1 MRKNFSNESAP
12 LRTMKPSSRLN
23 RSTTPFSHVVIAILC
38 AAALPA
44 KAATRTWTDAAGDG
58 AYATAGNWDGGV
70 APANND
76 YQDTALFDAGARAV
90 VVPSGRK
97 VYGLNFLTGG
107 WTLSG
112 GSFSELTALSSAGAG
127 TNTLVGVTAHAHATW
142 IVNAGNTV
150 VLPSFYERDK
160 NITLTGG
167 GSLQFNAAIGGYS
180 GTVGSWGLHI
190 VNGRARFNTSTPYQ
204 SGTAGA
210 VFINGSDAALELQ
223 TTLAGANSLI
233 SAGRIVDELGDGLV
247 IDDIGGGYVKIY
259 PVSELLPPMPGSWQL
274 EFEDDFAGSSLDG
287 TKWHLGQHWSGLAG
301 SAGLAPENVT
311 VSNGTLQIKSEQ
323 RTVTFGGTTKS
334 YASGEVS
341 SFFNFRQQHGYFE
354 ARVKYP
360 AVTGLWPAFWLMPD
374 RGDYGWKD
382 GYFRSYVKF
391 DLTGVNPGTI
401 NTAELKVKVSAVE
414 AGADNNVVFMKLDN
428 DSWTESTLTWNN
440 APAPNPVWV
449 TQRWNQ
455 AVAGQDMTV
464 DVKDFIVQQ
473 MAGDKK
479 ISFVLADTFMKT
491 RNIKFHSSEAANSA
505 DRPRL
510 VINGVTYEAT
520 EDAYVRWGTLANN
533 NYGSTIDLAVEDS
546 WGDTATTFNGG
557 MEIDIM
563 ESLGIWG
570 ADETSHA
577 VHWDGYGAQHQ
588 SVGWPNILS
597 SATGDSF
604 HTYGVYW
611 QPGLLEFYVD
621 GIRTGSWNNT
631 RVMSVPAYLILSLQ
645 LGGWDNNNPG
655 AQVNNQVMEVD
666 WVRVWSGTRTAL
678 DGVIVDNTETANV
691 VATGAWTNST
701 STNGY
706 FGTNYV
712 NDGNT
717 AKGTKTFS
725 FNPPITTAGNYLVYA
740 RWTSGTNRAT
750 NVPIDIV
757 KSDATVSTVTVNQQT
772 GGSQWN
778 LLGTYSLSP
787 TNAEVRI
794 GTASTNGY
802 VIADSVCVIPAP

>member
-1 MRKNFSNESAP
+1 MNN
-12 LRTMKPSSRLN
+12 T
-23 RSTTPFSHVVIAILC
+23 STLHGRFACAFCASIAILSIP
-38 AAALPA
+38 AL
-44 KAATRTWTDAAGDG
+44 AATRTWTGTAGDG
-58 AYATAGNWDGGV
+58 AYATAGNWDSGV

-76 YQDTALFDAGARAV
+76 YQDTAAFSAGAQTV
-90 VVPSGRK
+90 GVPASRK
-97 VYGLNFLTGG
+97 VYGLNFQTAG

-112 GSFSELTALSSAGAG
+112 GSFSELTAISSAGTG

-142 IVNAGNTV
+142 TVDAGNTV
-150 VLPSFYERDK
+150 VLPSFYQRDK

-167 GSLQFNAAIGGYS
+167 GALQFNAMIGGYS
-180 GTVGSWGLHI
+180 GTAGTWGVH
-190 VNGRARFNTSTPYQ
+190 VANGKVRINASAPYQ

-210 VFINGSDAALELQ
+210 IFINGPDASLELQ
-223 TTLAGANSLI
+223 TTIAGANSLI
-233 SAGRIVDELGDGLV
+233 GAGRIVDELGNGLA
-247 IDDIGGGYVKIY
+247 IDDIGGGYVKVY
-259 PVSELLPPMPGSWQL
+259 PLSGLELPIPGNWQL
-274 EFEDDFAGSSLDG
+274 EFEDNFDGSSLDG
-287 TKWHLGQHWSGLAG
+287 TKWHLGQHWSGMAG
-301 SAGLAPENVT
+301 AAGLAPENVT
-311 VSNGTLQIKSEQ
+311 VSNGKLQIKSEQ
-323 RTVTFGGTTKS
+323 RSVTYGGVTKS
-334 YASGEVS
+334 YAAGEVS
-341 SFFNFRQQHGYFE
+341 SLFNFRQQHGFFE

-374 RGDYGWKD
+374 RGNYGWKD

-401 NTAELKVKVSAVE
+401 NTAELQVKVSAVE
-414 AGADNNVVFMKLDN
+414 AGADNNVVFMKLDD
-428 DSWTESTLTWNN
+428 DSWNESTLTWNN
-440 APAPNPVWV
+440 APVPNPVWL

-455 AVAGQDMTV
+455 AVVGQDMTV
-464 DVKDFIVQQ
+464 NVKDFVVQQ
-473 MAGDKK
+473 MTGDKK

-491 RNIKFHSSEAANSA
+491 RNIKFHSTEAAMQA

-510 VINGVTYEAT
+510 VVNGVTYYAT

-533 NYGSTIDLAVEDS
+533 NYGNAVDLVVEDS

-570 ADETSHA
+570 PDETQHA
-577 VHWDGYGAQHQ
+577 VHWDGYGSQHQ

-597 SATGDSF
+597 SATGDGF

-631 RVMSVPAYLILSLQ
+631 RVMSVPAYVILSLQ
-645 LGGWDNNNPG
+645 LGGWDNNNAG
-655 AQVNNQVMEVD
+655 AQVHNQVMEVD
-666 WVRVWSGTRTAL
+666 WVRVWSGTRSDL
-678 DGVIVDNTETANV
+678 DAVVVDNSETANV
-691 VATGAWTNST
+691 VATGGWTNST
-701 STNGY
+701 STGGY

-712 NDGNT
+712 HDGNT
-717 AKGTKTFS
+717 AKGTKS
-725 FNPPITTAGNYLVYA
+725 FAFKPPITASGNYLVYA

-750 NVPIDIV
+750 NVPIEIV
-757 KSDATVSTVTVNQQT
+757 KSDASVSTVTVNQQT
-772 GGSQWN
+772 NGAQWN

-787 TNAEVRI
+787 SNCEVRFA
-794 GTASTNGY
+794 TTSTNGF